1 MARVSEGTRWGAVLF
16 SLDGGAHLR
25 HHALG
30 GWPKTHCF
38 LPQWRLSWAGGD
50 PEAHVP
56 QALPWTL
63 GVLFQHLPG
72 NLASQ
77 ELREDS

>member
-1 MARVSEGTRWGAVLF
+1 MPCPRGLAQDTL
-16 SLDGGAHLR
+16 
-25 HHALG
+25 
-30 GWPKTHCF
+30 
-38 LPQWRLSWAGGD
+38 LPQWRLLWAGGD

-56 QALPWTL
+56 HALPWTL

>member
-1 MARVSEGTRWGAVLF
+1 MPSGAGPRHIASFLSGGCRGLEGT
-16 SLDGGAHLR
+16 
-25 HHALG
+25 
-30 GWPKTHCF
+30 
-38 LPQWRLSWAGGD
+38 
-50 PEAHVP
+50 PETHVP